1 MFLTKFRLAA
11 MRQLTKLFWLLGLS
25 LYAMLAHATPTQV
38 EGLKFSSNK
47 SGRLVFNLNAV
58 PHYRYFMLNNP
69 SRLVVDFDDTALAH
83 GMDQPPANHA
93 LAVGVRAAV
102 RNKTN
107 LRVVVELNAEAE
119 TKVAAITKG
128 KGLQL
133 QFDLK
138 ATSSTKVAKA
148 VKKSRAKSKPAP
160 DKTAVKEKPQTKKVA
175 QKSTSKPSKAKGRDI
190 VIAIDAGHGGKDK
203 GAQGSHGTYEKDV
216 VLAIAKRLQSS
227 VNRQAGMKAVMIRDG
242 DYFVKLKKRVH
253 IAREAN
259 ADLFVSIHADAFE
272 DASVHGASVYTL
284 ANKGASSYL
293 AQRLA
298 ESENAADGTADVQDE
313 TLASVLMDLSQNA
326 SKEASQHVG
335 SKVLKSVDSVSHLH
349 RHNVQKAGFV
359 VLKSPI
365 PSILVETAFISNPK
379 EEQRLKTRAY
389 QDQMANAVFNGIM
402 AHFKQYAPADTKF
415 AQLQKSGKTVTKVA
429 SRSTASKQKLAK
441 ADLDTADKVVSTR
454 SVRTKHTISSGETLS
469 GIAQQYGVSMR
480 EIRNVNDLND
490 TNVKTGQ
497 VLQIPRSS

>member
-1 MFLTKFRLAA
+1 M
-11 MRQLTKLFWLLGLS
+11 QQITKLFWLLGLS
-25 LYAMLAHATPTQV
+25 LYVMLANAAPTQV
-38 EGLKFSSNK
+38 EELKFSSNK

-83 GMDQPPANHA
+83 GMGQPPANHA
-93 LAVGVRAAV
+93 LAVGVRSSV

-107 LRVVVELNAEAE
+107 LRVVVELNADAE
-119 TKVAAITKG
+119 TQVAAMTNG

-133 QFDLK
+133 QFDLTAISSAKAAKTAKSSKEKSKSAPDTALAKSLLQETTVVEKFTGK
-138 ATSSTKVAKA
+138 AT
-148 VKKSRAKSKPAP
+148 
-160 DKTAVKEKPQTKKVA
+160 
-175 QKSTSKPSKAKGRDI
+175 KAKGRDI
-190 VIAIDAGHGGKDK
+190 VVAIDAGHGGKDN
-203 GAQGSHGTYEKDV
+203 GAQGSNGTYEKDV
-216 VLAIAKRLQSS
+216 VLAIAKRLQRA

-253 IAREAN
+253 IAREAD
-259 ADLFVSIHADAFE
+259 ADLFVSIHADAFD

-284 ANKGASSYL
+284 ANKGASSHL
-293 AQRLA
+293 AQKLA
-298 ESENAADGTADVQDE
+298 DSENAADGAADVHDE

-326 SKEASQHVG
+326 SKEASQHIG
-335 SKVLKSVDSVSHLH
+335 SKVLKSVDGVSHLH
-349 RHNVQKAGFV
+349 RHSVQKAGFV

-365 PSILVETAFISNPK
+365 PSILVETAFISNPQ

-415 AQLQKSGKTVTKVA
+415 AQLQKSGHTASKVA
-429 SRSTASKQKLAK
+429 SRSNASKQKLAK
-441 ADLDTADKVVSTR
+441 ADVDTADKVVSTR
-454 SVRTKHTISSGETLS
+454 SAKSQHVISSGETLS

-480 EIRNVNDLND
+480 EIRNVNALSDA
-490 TNVKTGQ
+490 NVKAGQ